1 MEKIQMMFVSCL
13 HLPMLFAGSKGPERE
28 EGKKKK
34 QRPIN
39 INILSL
45 ISRNKENKYN
55 SGLLL

>member
-1 MEKIQMMFVSCL
+1 
-13 HLPMLFAGSKGPERE
+13 MLFAGSKGPERE